1 MCTALLSID
10 DNGRVLL
17 VGVRDEMLARAWEPP
32 ARHWPGLPGL
42 VGGRDLQAGGT
53 WLAVSPDDRRVA
65 CVLNGRGQQALAT
78 TRRSRGGLP
87 LRAALGKPLDRSAL
101 TGLDPFHLLVA
112 EPGRATIQSWDG
124 RDLLDRELDPGLHLA
139 VNSGLASDLHPPRPP
154 SANPPSVNP
163 GAGSTSA
170 ENGRARELARIAYFL
185 PRFTQAARPDPRPGQ
200 PIPDAWGEWFPL
212 INGAGLPTDDQRA
225 LIVRHDFGDGRV
237 WGSGSISL
245 VALSPT
251 GLRYD
256 FAASPG
262 DPSAWYPVALEPES
276 TASPSS

>member
-65 CVLNGRGQQALAT
+65 CVLNGRGQQAPAA

-139 VNSGLASDLHPPRPP
+139 VNSGLASDLHPPRPAVGHP
-154 SANPPSVNP
+154 DAGNPATRNP
-163 GAGSTSA
+163 ATWQP
-170 ENGRARELARIAYFL
+170 E
-185 PRFTQAARPDPRPGQ
+185 TQAARPALPARRPPRTAGPANSPASPTSCPGSPRP
-200 PIPDAWGEWFPL
+200 PDPTRDLASRSRTPGA
-212 INGAGLPTDDQRA
+212 NGSR
-225 LIVRHDFGDGRV
+225 
-237 WGSGSISL
+237 
-245 VALSPT
+245 
-251 GLRYD
+251 
-256 FAASPG
+256 
-262 DPSAWYPVALEPES
+262 
-276 TASPSS
+276 